1 MKTFISDF
9 HNVVKFN
16 IALMSP
22 NLDLSQNLSRNV
34 SFKPWPQTTVA
45 LNLLCPV
52 PCVVHATS
60 PLRSCGTHATQV
72 LDGQMDDGR
81 KDGWMSAWGGSMDD
95 EWLSFIGPK
104 FEIH

>member
-9 HNVVKFN
+9 HSVVKFN

-22 NLDLSQNLSRNV
+22 NLDYSQNLSRNV

-60 PLRSCGTHATQV
+60 PLRSCGTHGLGWT
-72 LDGQMDDGR
+72 DGR
-81 KDGWMSAWGGSMDD
+81 WKEGWMDECMGGSMDD